1 MFSTLQKLIKA
12 IVIQLY
18 LVNFEDHARHDFNI
32 MINFWTSIID
42 SIILSPYVGDN
53 TLILINPTLSSASES
68 NFRSRSGL
76 DAPNLPR
83 SEIDCRKLEK
93 RHQTCFQSL
102 LNSPEA
108 LLRFPSLATDRLL
121 ALLGVGEG
129 GLKKK
134 VDK

>member
-1 MFSTLQKLIKA
+1 MIH
-12 IVIQLY
+12 LY
-18 LVNFEDHARHDFNI
+18 LVNFEDHARHEINI
-32 MINFWTSIID
+32 MIKFRTSIID
-42 SIILSPYVGDN
+42 SIILSPLVGDN
-53 TLILINPTLSSASES
+53 TLIPINPTLSSASES

-76 DAPNLPR
+76 DAPNLPK
-83 SEIDCRKLEK
+83 SKIDCTKLEK

-129 GLKKK
+129 GLEQGS
-134 VDK
+134 

>member
-1 MFSTLQKLIKA
+1 
-12 IVIQLY
+12 
-18 LVNFEDHARHDFNI
+18 
-32 MINFWTSIID
+32 MIEFKTSIID
-42 SIILSPYVGDN
+42 SIILSPLVGDN
-53 TLILINPTLSSASES
+53 TWIPINPTLSSASES

-83 SEIDCRKLEK
+83 SEIDCGKL
-93 RHQTCFQSL
+93 HQTCFGSL

-129 GLKKK
+129 GLEQGS
-134 VDK
+134 